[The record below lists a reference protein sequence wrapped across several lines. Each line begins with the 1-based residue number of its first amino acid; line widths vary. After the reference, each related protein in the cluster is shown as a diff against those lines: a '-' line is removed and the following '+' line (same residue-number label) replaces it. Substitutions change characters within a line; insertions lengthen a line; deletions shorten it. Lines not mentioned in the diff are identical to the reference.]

1 MDEFPG
7 RLADSWNGMS
17 SIRKG
22 MLTATGV
29 GLVALLYVLYTW
41 SQTTSYVPLYSG
53 LDTADSGRIVD
64 QLRSRGVPFEI
75 DRSGSSIRV
84 PENEVE
90 ELRLDFAA
98 QGLPEGSGVG
108 FELFDGNGFTLTD
121 FAQRLNFQ
129 RGLQGE
135 LQRTIE
141 TFPAVERARVHIVLP
156 ERSLFVR
163 DQLPAT
169 ASIVLGFA
177 PGRSLAAN
185 EVQGVAY
192 LVAGSVEGLEK
203 SGITI
208 INSSGAILFDGSEL
222 ESDGTFGISSSQLA
236 LQREFEQS
244 IERDV
249 QQDLDRALGP
259 SKSVVSIRAT
269 LDFDRTETETE
280 TFLPVEGDQLTRS
293 LTTEAETFNS
303 TGTQPASI
311 IPGAVA
317 NVPGANA
324 NLPQPESATTESSSN
339 YSRTDRTENFELS
352 STRTLFFDAPG
363 DVLRLSVSLLLDD
376 SVTVEQAS
384 ALADSVAAAVG
395 LDTDRGDTIVVNR
408 LPFDTSAI
416 DEALVAFE
424 AEASNEQLFSYIRIG
439 LPVGVL
445 LVAFIFF
452 RLLMRSVGQRSYMV
466 TDIPGGMQGALAA
479 AGGSQGALMQAQAP
493 ARVLPPPP
501 PEEIKSDMEI
511 QVEKLASTHP
521 ETVTEVVQA
530 WLRED

>member
-17 SIRKG
+17 SIRRG
-22 MLTATGV
+22 MLTATGI
-29 GLVALLYVLYTW
+29 GLVALLYLLYTW

-64 QLRSRGVPFEI
+64 QLRSRGVLFEI

-84 PENEVE
+84 PESDVE

-141 TFPAVERARVHIVLP
+141 SFPAVERARVHIVMP

-163 DQLPAT
+163 EQLPAT

-185 EVQGVAY
+185 EVQGVAH

-222 ESDGTFGISSSQLA
+222 ESDGTFGISSTQFA
-236 LQREFEQS
+236 LQRAFEQA

-259 SKSVVSIRAT
+259 SKSVVSVRAT
-269 LDFDRTETETE
+269 LNFDRTETETE
-280 TFLPVEGDQLTRS
+280 TFLPADGDQLARS
-293 LTTEAETFNS
+293 RTTTSETFTS
-303 TGTQPASI
+303 SGTQPTSI

-324 NLPQPESATTESSSN
+324 NLPQPDTATTESSSD
-339 YSRTDRTENFELS
+339 YGRTESTENFELS

-363 DVLRLSVSLLLDD
+363 DVLRLSVSLLLDE
-376 SVTVEQAS
+376 SITVEQAS
-384 ALADSVAAAVG
+384 ALADSVSAAVG

-424 AEASNEQLFSYIRIG
+424 TEASNAQLFSYIRIG
-439 LPVGVL
+439 LPVAVL

-452 RLLMRSVGQRSYMV
+452 RLLMRSVSRRSYMV
-466 TDIPGGMQGALAA
+466 TDLPGGMQAALAT
-479 AGGSQGALMQAQAP
+479 AGGSPQMVAQAT

-501 PEEIKSDMEI
+501 PEEIKSDMEL
-511 QVEKLASTHP
+511 QVEKLAITHP